1 MCWLGE
7 QTDDDANAERGGQAD
22 SDRRD
27 CAQARVPSPANAG
40 PAPAGPG
47 SGLADTVSG
56 DVVGNLKAAEAASI
70 EGLQGAAPVHKVVEA
85 IMSAQRSLQSA
96 LALRDKA
103 VTAYQEISRMAI

>member
-1 MCWLGE
+1 MINGISALTASSASGVSAASLG
-7 QTDDDANAERGGQAD
+7 TAASAAPSADA
-22 SDRRD
+22 S
-27 CAQARVPSPANAG
+27 AG
-40 PAPAGPG
+40 A
-47 SGLADTVSG
+47 SFSQVMSQVSG